1 MASLISNTNNTT
13 IFSDIDPNFIKNPK
27 TGDILLVR
35 DERSIRQSL
44 SNLLQTSFGERLF
57 RPQIGGSL
65 RNLLFEPIDG
75 ITTFEIKDRI
85 LSTINNH
92 EPRVNNVF
100 VDVVSDADKNEY
112 KVSVEFSI
120 IRKRITD
127 TINLVLERI
136 R

>member
-120 IRKRITD
+120 VRTRITD
-127 TINLVLERI
+127 NINLVLERI

>member
-57 RPQIGGSL
+57 RPQIGGYL

-100 VDVVSDADKNEY
+100 VDVVSDVDKNEY

-120 IRKRITD
+120 IRTRITD

>member
-92 EPRVNNVF
+92 EPRVTNVF

-120 IRKRITD
+120 IRTRITD
-127 TINLVLERI
+127 NINLVLERI

>member
-85 LSTINNH
+85 LSTISNH

-120 IRKRITD
+120 IRTRITD

>member
-120 IRKRITD
+120 IRTRITD

>member
-35 DERSIRQSL
+35 DERSIRQSS

-85 LSTINNH
+85 LSTISNH

-120 IRKRITD
+120 IRTRITD